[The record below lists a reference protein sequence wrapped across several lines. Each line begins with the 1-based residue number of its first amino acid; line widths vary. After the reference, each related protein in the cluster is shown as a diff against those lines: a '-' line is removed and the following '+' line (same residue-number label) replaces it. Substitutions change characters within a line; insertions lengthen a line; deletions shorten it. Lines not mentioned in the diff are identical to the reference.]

1 MVYFLVFI
9 SALAA
14 ATILPFS
21 SEVSVIAA
29 IHNNNIPWVVW
40 LAASLGNTL
49 GAVINWCLGRYIE
62 RFKDRSWF
70 PFKPNQIDRAQRLFN
85 RYGLWTLLFS
95 WLPIVGDALT
105 LVAGTLKVRFVLFL
119 VLVAIGKSARY
130 AVIILALLNL
140 F

>member
-29 IHNNNIPWVVW
+29 IHNNNIPWIVW

-62 RFKDRSWF
+62 RFKHHAWF
-70 PFKPNQIDRAQRLFN
+70 PFNPQQVSRAQVFFN
-85 RYGLWTLLFS
+85 RYGLWSLLLS
-95 WLPIVGDALT
+95 WLPVIGDALT
-105 LVAGTLKVRFVLFL
+105 LIAGTLKVRFWLFL
-119 VLVAIGKSARY
+119 VLVTIGKSLRY
-130 AVIILALLNL
+130 AVLILTLLNL